1 MIPTQPGTQH
11 DGATVGMSWLLIVQP
26 DSAQADLLREALRTH
41 VSEDVVVV
49 DSIDNALS
57 SIDQCVP
64 DIVLLPPLIPADVE
78 DYVISYLG
86 AIPSARHVQI
96 LGIPV
101 LERPDHFVP
110 QRARSLMPWRQRQR
124 QEPLTPGCDPGTF
137 TQDVIRYL
145 SGVRTLKQEMEL
157 HGAQAALSDTPERRT
172 EPRFSRHNVPWIS
185 VTRFGRGR
193 AALVNV
199 SSRGVLLRTQTR
211 PEHHALKRSELNVR
225 ERSRVTLDLSGHEF
239 DAMGRVIR
247 CVPLRTGAGIQY
259 EIAFAFDDSVG
270 LHLPANDALV
280 PASRRAQDSNRL

>member
-1 MIPTQPGTQH
+1 MVPRL
-11 DGATVGMSWLLIVQP
+11 MSWLLIVQP
-26 DSAQADLLREALRTH
+26 DSVQSDLLREALRTH

-64 DIVLLPPLIPADVE
+64 DIVLLPPLIPADEE

-101 LERPDHFVP
+101 LERPDHFVQ
-110 QRARSLMPWRQRQR
+110 QRARSLMPWGQRQR
-124 QEPLTPGCDPGTF
+124 QEPLTPGCDPRTF

-211 PEHHALKRSELNVR
+211 PEHHSLKRSDLNVR
-225 ERSRVTLDLSGHEF
+225 EGSRLTIELSGHEF

-270 LHLPANDALV
+270 LHLPATDALV
-280 PASRRAQDSNRL
+280 PASPRADSNRL

>member
-1 MIPTQPGTQH
+1 MVPSF
-11 DGATVGMSWLLIVQP
+11 MSWLLIVQP
-26 DSAQADLLREALRTH
+26 DSAQADLLREALHTH

-57 SIDQCVP
+57 SIDECVP
-64 DIVLLPPLIPADVE
+64 DIVLLPALIPADVE

-101 LERPDHFVP
+101 LERRDHFVQ

-137 TQDVIRYL
+137 TRDVIRYL
-145 SGVRTLKQEMEL
+145 SGVRTLKHEMED
-157 HGAQAALSDTPERRT
+157 GARAALSETPERRT

-199 SSRGVLLRTQTR
+199 SSRGVLLRTQMR
-211 PEHHALKRSELNVR
+211 PEHHSLKRSDRNVR
-225 ERSRVTLDLSGHEF
+225 ERSRLTFELSGHEV
-239 DAMGRVIR
+239 DTMGRVVR
-247 CVPLRTGAGIQY
+247 CVPLKTGAGIQY
-259 EIAFAFDDSVG
+259 EIAFCFDDAVG
-270 LHLPANDALV
+270 LHLPPADALV
-280 PASRRAQDSNRL
+280 RASSRAASNRL